1 MIENHLYCQV
11 TDVNAKLLPCL
22 LAITLTG
29 CDRTEVTLSF
39 TPEMASFSNEF
50 DFDPLRGPVKDFTQ
64 TLINEQGE
72 VTKRVSGTLSEEGC
86 FDSLE
91 LLDLENN
98 TVVALVLDANYYRDA
113 QTLEKR
119 VRLQGKCQLAE
130 LPSAGVSWETDDN
143 GFVVKASS
151 KQMKMKMEYRYDG
164 QGYPLGKTTISNDK
178 TLSVTATPSKDP
190 IKKLDYTA
198 ITLLNNQQVGNI
210 RQTCEYDSH
219 ANPVDCQLI
228 IVDEGEK
235 PAVERVYTIKNTID
249 YY

>member
-1 MIENHLYCQV
+1 MIENHLYSLV
-11 TDVNAKLLPCL
+11 TVVKYKLLPCL
-22 LAITLTG
+22 LAIFLTG

-64 TLINEQGE
+64 TLMDEQGE

-113 QTLEKR
+113 ETLEKR

-143 GFVVKASS
+143 GFVIKASS
-151 KQMKMKMEYRYDG
+151 KPGSLPLTTKLRKLMPGWQK
-164 QGYPLGKTTISNDK
+164 YPLRKNMLKRPSNVLTMRSLPMVPMK
-178 TLSVTATPSKDP
+178 EQRPTRRKCSVMINPWTNTAGSW
-190 IKKLDYTA
+190 
-198 ITLLNNQQVGNI
+198 
-210 RQTCEYDSH
+210 
-219 ANPVDCQLI
+219 
-228 IVDEGEK
+228 
-235 PAVERVYTIKNTID
+235 KN
-249 YY
+249 

>member
-1 MIENHLYCQV
+1 MTDTACLSINGVDPHLLW
-11 TDVNAKLLPCL
+11 AGF
-22 LAITLTG
+22 LTG

-64 TLINEQGE
+64 TLMDEQGE

-113 QTLEKR
+113 ETLEKR

-143 GFVVKASS
+143 GFVIKASS
-151 KQMKMKMEYRYDG
+151 KQMQMEYRYDD
-164 QGYPLGKTTISNDK
+164 QGYPLGKTTKSNDK
-178 TLSVTATPSKDP
+178 TLSVSATPSTDP

-198 ITLLNNQQVGNI
+198 VTLLNNQRVGNVK
-210 RQTCEYDSH
+210 QSCEYDSH

-228 IVDEGEK
+228 IVDEGVK

>member
-1 MIENHLYCQV
+1 MIENHLYSLV
-11 TDVNAKLLPCL
+11 TVVKYKLLPCL
-22 LAITLTG
+22 LAIFLTG

-64 TLINEQGE
+64 TLMDEQGE

-113 QTLEKR
+113 ETL
-119 VRLQGKCQLAE
+119 
-130 LPSAGVSWETDDN
+130 AGVSWETDDN
-143 GFVVKASS
+143 GFVIKASS
-151 KQMKMKMEYRYDG
+151 KQMQMEYRYDD
-164 QGYPLGKTTISNDK
+164 QGYPLGKTTKSNDK
-178 TLSVTATPSKDP
+178 TLSVSATPSTDP

-198 ITLLNNQQVGNI
+198 VTLLNNQRVGNVK
-210 RQTCEYDSH
+210 QSCEYDSH

-228 IVDEGEK
+228 IVDEGVK

>member
-1 MIENHLYCQV
+1 M
-11 TDVNAKLLPCL
+11 
-22 LAITLTG
+22 
-29 CDRTEVTLSF
+29 
-39 TPEMASFSNEF
+39 
-50 DFDPLRGPVKDFTQ
+50 
-64 TLINEQGE
+64 
-72 VTKRVSGTLSEEGC
+72 
-86 FDSLE
+86 
-91 LLDLENN
+91 ENN

-143 GFVVKASS
+143 GFVIKASS
-151 KQMKMKMEYRYDG
+151 KQMHMEYRYDD
-164 QGYPLGKTTISNDK
+164 QGYPLGKTTKSNDK
-178 TLSVTATPSKDP
+178 TLSVSATPSTDP

-198 ITLLNNQQVGNI
+198 VTFLNNQRVGNVK
-210 RQTCEYDSH
+210 QSCEYDSH

-228 IVDEGEK
+228 IVDEGVK

>member
-1 MIENHLYCQV
+1 MIENHLYSLV
-11 TDVNAKLLPCL
+11 TVVKYKLLPCL
-22 LAITLTG
+22 LAIFLTG

-64 TLINEQGE
+64 TLMDEQG
-72 VTKRVSGTLSEEGC
+72 

-113 QTLEKR
+113 ETLEKR

-143 GFVVKASS
+143 GFVIKASS
-151 KQMKMKMEYRYDG
+151 KQMQMEYRYDD
-164 QGYPLGKTTISNDK
+164 QGYPLGKTTKSNDK
-178 TLSVTATPSKDP
+178 TLSVSATPSTDP

-198 ITLLNNQQVGNI
+198 VTLLNNQRVGNVK
-210 RQTCEYDSH
+210 QSCEYDSH

-228 IVDEGEK
+228 IVDEGVK

>member
-1 MIENHLYCQV
+1 MIENHLYSLV
-11 TDVNAKLLPCL
+11 TVGKYKLLPCL
-22 LAITLTG
+22 LAIFLTG

-64 TLINEQGE
+64 TLMDEQGE
-72 VTKRVSGTLSEEGC
+72 VTKRVSGTL
-86 FDSLE
+86 
-91 LLDLENN
+91 
-98 TVVALVLDANYYRDA
+98 VLDANYYRDA
-113 QTLEKR
+113 ETLEKR

-143 GFVVKASS
+143 GFVIKASS
-151 KQMKMKMEYRYDG
+151 KQMQMEYRYDD
-164 QGYPLGKTTISNDK
+164 QGYPLGKTTKSNDK
-178 TLSVTATPSKDP
+178 TLSVSATPSTDP

-198 ITLLNNQQVGNI
+198 VTLLNNQRVGNVK
-210 RQTCEYDSH
+210 QSCEYDSH

-228 IVDEGEK
+228 IVDEGVK